1 MTTLRPDF
9 THLVRLTDAGGLHE
23 HAEGDRPRPE
33 HGYCVDDVAR
43 GLVVTCREPDPAPP
57 VGELRRQYLDFV
69 LAAQAPDG
77 RFHNRRG
84 PDLGWRDE
92 PTVEDCWGRAL
103 WGLGAVVGAPAD
115 PHVTADA
122 HVTADERARAL
133 AGFDRAA
140 VHRSPDARAAAFA
153 GLGAAG
159 VLAAHPDHAGARDLL
174 VDAAAQAGTNSCEAT
189 LQRNAWAWPEP
200 RLRYANAV
208 VPEVLLAA
216 GALLERPELVGQGLD
231 LLGWLLG
238 VQTSGRRLSVVAVRG
253 LGPGEAGPRFDQ
265 QPIEVA
271 ALADAC
277 ARAATLDDDP
287 RWRVGVRMAVA
298 WFEGDN
304 DSRTPMHDGHGG
316 GYDGLERGGRNDNRG
331 AESTLALLSVLQHG
345 LRAAAPGPRPG
356 QARSDAVVTA

>member
-9 THLVRLTDAGGLHE
+9 THLAHLTDAGGLHE
-23 HAEGDRPRPE
+23 HADGDRPRPE

-43 GLVVTCREPDPAPP
+43 GLVVTCREPDPSPA
-57 VGELRRQYLDFV
+57 VAGLRQGYLDFV
-69 LAAQAPDG
+69 LAAQATDG
-77 RFHNRRG
+77 RSHNRRG

-103 WGLGAVVGAPAD
+103 WGLGAVVGAP
-115 PHVTADA
+115 
-122 HVTADERARAL
+122 ERARVAPDDRSRAL

-140 VHRSPDARAAAFA
+140 GHRSPDARAAAFA

-159 VLAAHPDHAGARDLL
+159 VLAAHPDHPGARGLL
-174 VDAAAQAGTNSCEAT
+174 ADAATLVGTSRCERT
-189 LQRNAWAWPEP
+189 LHRNAWAWPEP

-216 GALLERPELVGQGLD
+216 GSLLERPGLVEQGLE
-231 LLGWLLG
+231 LLGWLLQ
-238 VQTSGRRLSVVAVRG
+238 VQTVDRHLSVVAVHG

-277 ARAATLDDDP
+277 ALAAALDDDP
-287 RWRVGVRMAVA
+287 RWSAGVRMAVA
-298 WFEGDN
+298 WFRGDN

-316 GYDGLERGGRNDNRG
+316 GYDGLERHGRNDNRG

-345 LRAAAPGPRPG
+345 VRTAAAAGPGPRR
-356 QARSDAVVTA
+356 ARVHADAAVTA

>member
-9 THLVRLTDAGGLHE
+9 THLARLTDAGGLHE

-43 GLVVTCREPDPAPP
+43 GLVVTCREPVPAAA
-57 VGELRRQYLDFV
+57 VMSLRRGYLDFV
-69 LAAQAPDG
+69 LAAQSPDG

-84 PDLGWRDE
+84 PDLGWQDE

-103 WGLGAVVGAPAD
+103 WGLGAVVAASQD
-115 PHVTADA
+115 THVTP
-122 HVTADERARAL
+122 EEQARAL
-133 AGFDRAA
+133 AGFDLGA
-140 VHRSPDARAAAFA
+140 VHRSPDARATAFA

-159 VLAAHPDHAGARDLL
+159 VLAAHPDHAGARGLL
-174 VDAAAQAGTNSCEAT
+174 ADAATLVGTTSCEQT
-189 LQRNAWAWPEP
+189 LLRNAWVWPEP

-216 GALLERPELVGQGLD
+216 GALLHRPELLARGLE
-231 LLGWLLG
+231 LLGWLLA
-238 VQTSGRRLSVVAVRG
+238 VQTSDRHLSVVAVRG

-277 ARAATLDDDP
+277 ALAEALTGDP
-287 RWRVGVRMAVA
+287 RWTAGIRMAVA
-298 WFEGDN
+298 WFHGDN
-304 DSRTPMHDGHGG
+304 DSRTTMHDGRGG
-316 GYDGLERGGRNDNRG
+316 GYDGLERDGRNDNRG
-331 AESTLALLSVLQHG
+331 AESTLALLSVVQHG
-345 LRAAAPGPRPG
+345 LRSAPRAAARLH
-356 QARSDAVVTA
+356 ADAVVTA